1 MHLAKSAVHPFLEEE
16 KIRQEVQSAPHTHR
30 LGTCSLVM
38 KGKEI
43 KLEGTR
49 ILHNFGVKG
58 GPGTKI

>member
-1 MHLAKSAVHPFLEEE
+1 MPLAKSAVHPFFPGQGEDTTGSSECTHTHT
-16 KIRQEVQSAPHTHR
+16 HTHR
-30 LGTCSLVM
+30 LGTHPL
-38 KGKEI
+38 